1 MFEKELSIDS
11 RVSLSDGNSIPLLGL
26 GTWAAQPGGETRDA
40 VAVALETGYR
50 HIDTAKL
57 YNNERYVGAAV
68 RESGIARAE
77 IFITTKL
84 WNSDQG
90 YQSAHDAFNRSMDEL
105 GLDYVDL
112 YLIHYPVKDLRMDS

>member
-40 VAVALETGYR
+40 VAFALETGYR

-57 YNNERYVGAAV
+57 YNNERDVGEAV